1 MAEPVLVSNKI
12 CIVGG
17 SIGRDSARKYHGTDW
32 NIWCVARIYDFVSY
46 ATLVFDVHQ
55 NADNRTKNTTDA
67 YRDRKLILQ
76 APCSDYPE
84 AFLLPSEELQEEF
97 PALTSSFSWI
107 IAYAIRRG
115 ATDIALCGVNMT
127 HVSEL
132 ETQRPGLFH
141 TLGMARALGINI
153 ILPVSGSQLHTGT
166 DVNFSQS
173 FLPTL
178 NNLEGDDMAKNVV
191 IIGAGNG
198 YEMIRDYN
206 DKKEYEIWCVPTIYP
221 VLASYRVDKIFE
233 LHGTEKWK
241 PGIDYAELENK
252 LIIPRALTE
261 VPKATIFGPE
271 ALQAKYGMV
280 FSSSIAWMVGYALA
294 NDVNEIVFL
303 GVDMENG
310 YSGQRDGLFFLLGFA
325 KAAKVNI
332 VIPETSKLN
341 IFGKSYGWV

>member
-178 NNLEGDDMAKNVV
+178 NNLEGDGMAKKVV

-198 YEMIRDYN
+198 YEMIRDYEE
-206 DKKEYEIWCVPTIYP
+206 KKEYEIWCVPTIYP
-221 VLASYRVDKIFE
+221 VLVSRRIDKVFEVHPVDKWKAGVDYKELGPKLMLSQPYPEAPDAAIF
-233 LHGTEKWK
+233 
-241 PGIDYAELENK
+241 P
-252 LIIPRALTE
+252 
-261 VPKATIFGPE
+261 VS
-271 ALQAKYGMV
+271 ALQAKYGVV

-294 NDVNEIVFL
+294 IGMQEIVFL
-303 GVDMENG
+303 GVDMEGG
-310 YSGQRDGLFFLLGFA
+310 YSGQRDGLFFLLGYA
-325 KAAKVNI
+325 KALQVNV
-332 VIPETSKLN
+332 VIPESSKLN